1 MKCLQK
7 KKKKTTTLE
16 RSEKWAESN
25 TAISSNIFLKLK
37 VRLPLGNDLLELH
50 LDDVLIL
57 P

>member
-1 MKCLQK
+1 MPAK

>member
-7 KKKKTTTLE
+7 KTLE

-25 TAISSNIFLKLK
+25 TVISSNIFLKLK
-37 VRLPLGNDLLELH
+37 VRLPLGKDLLELH
-50 LDDVLIL
+50 LADILIL